1 MPNETRSGWYHF
13 CVPPCRP
20 ELRKSLLSRSSR
32 KLRDAPMDRGPHS
45 TVAMYRTAGKIR
57 LPQFRTTRACPVP
70 RPSGRASS
78 TPGRSEKVADLR
90 PRHAESRR
98 PRRTEKAAELRP
110 WENAQATM
118 GATSAAGRTPRARLT
133 EQGFLLAAPTSR
145 TEEAS
150 FLLAA
155 PAEQDRG
162 KRCVCIC
169 RLVTKELTGEDEDKD
184 VLF

>member
-1 MPNETRSGWYHF
+1 MPRR
-13 CVPPCRP
+13 V
-20 ELRKSLLSRSSR
+20 
-32 KLRDAPMDRGPHS
+32 
-45 TVAMYRTAGKIR
+45 
-57 LPQFRTTRACPVP
+57 
-70 RPSGRASS
+70 
-78 TPGRSEKVADLR
+78 EKVAYLR
-90 PRHAESRR
+90 PRHAKSRR

-110 WENAQATM
+110 QENAQATT
-118 GATSAAGRTPRARLT
+118 GATGAAGRTPHVRPT
-133 EQGFLLAAPTSR
+133 EQG
-145 TEEAS
+145 